1 MSTETTL
8 MTARPRRA
16 FELGKYL
23 PFRLTVLSNRLTR
36 RVARFYG
43 ERFNLTAPEW
53 RTMAVLGQ
61 RGAMSANSVIIQTTM
76 DKVRVS
82 RAVAKLLKSG
92 YITRVADPEDRRRA
106 ILDLTPKGMDVYR
119 QIVPLV
125 QEVEAE
131 MLAALSADD
140 RAGLDN
146 ALARI
151 EAYLDRTAPAPGAA
165 RKSNAAQGNAGEAA
179 EHA

>member
-1 MSTETTL
+1 
-8 MTARPRRA
+8 
-16 FELGKYL
+16 
-23 PFRLTVLSNRLTR
+23 
-36 RVARFYG
+36 
-43 ERFNLTAPEW
+43 
-53 RTMAVLGQ
+53 
-61 RGAMSANSVIIQTTM
+61 
-76 DKVRVS
+76 
-82 RAVAKLLKSG
+82 
-92 YITRVADPEDRRRA
+92 
-106 ILDLTPKGMDVYR
+106 LTPKGMDVYR

-140 RAGLDN
+140 RVGLDN

-165 RKSNAAQGNAGEAA
+165 RKSNAATGNGAQGDAEEAA